1 MTNDTNPVGYKK
13 PPKHTQFKPGQS
25 GNPKGRPKS
34 VKNLA
39 TDLEEELSQKIT
51 VTEGKKQQETT
62 KQRAMLKSLFAKAL
76 KGETRAA
83 GVLLNLI
90 IGLEQ
95 AKSAAGESEVLS
107 EADQAILESYQQQL
121 VDNVLKTDLPST
133 IAMPA

>member
-25 GNPKGRPKS
+25 GNPKGRPKGTQ
-34 VKNLA
+34 NLA
-39 TDLEEELSQKIT
+39 TDLEEELSQKII
-51 VTEGKKQQETT
+51 VTEGGKQQETT

-95 AKSAAGESEVLS
+95 SRTTNADSDNTTEEDLKILELYRERILADLESETERS
-107 EADQAILESYQQQL
+107 KS
-121 VDNVLKTDLPST
+121 
-133 IAMPA
+133 